1 MHAPTRPGES
11 AKTPRGLEIN
21 AHPRTSSL
29 LSSFPPRPCTTRPGT
44 RKAAPVESRSRGCG
58 GAEAGSASAARSLW
72 ALVEN
77 FQRPTAAARPRPRPP
92 PSPLSPAPTPAP
104 SLPAAALAASA
115 EVPFSPGSSA
125 PRAPPAAAPQAGA
138 ARALALRPA
147 VFTSFAPH
155 LGAPSR
161 RAALPAT
168 LLVPRWHPERQG
180 AASWRLRLRLWGA
193 AAPTAPP
200 PPIRVWTWPHL
211 PRSSETTAANMCP
224 CQEISLYA
232 EDDRMKRW

>member
-1 MHAPTRPGES
+1 MKLSQPQFPTAGATYTSIDSCQKGVITFQAAVFR
-11 AKTPRGLEIN
+11 N
-21 AHPRTSSL
+21 ASPH
-29 LSSFPPRPCTTRPGT
+29 
-44 RKAAPVESRSRGCG
+44 
-58 GAEAGSASAARSLW
+58 AARRELGASRESPAGAHL
-72 ALVEN
+72 
-77 FQRPTAAARPRPRPP
+77 AASQLAERDGGGGDLLRLRVRGPAPP

-104 SLPAAALAASA
+104 SLPAAAGAASA
-115 EVPFSPGSSA
+115 EVLFSPGSSA

-211 PRSSETTAANMCP
+211 PRSSETTAANMCL